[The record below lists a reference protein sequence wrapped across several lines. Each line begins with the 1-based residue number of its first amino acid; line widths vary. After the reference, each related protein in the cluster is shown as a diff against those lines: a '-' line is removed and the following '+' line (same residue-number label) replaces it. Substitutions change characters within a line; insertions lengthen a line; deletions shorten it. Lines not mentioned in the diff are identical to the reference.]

1 MRGSACGMV
10 APHAEHFAETGMPF
24 SSHRNCI
31 SGPRRCISLSVVRLS
46 PSFLLNK
53 FSATSST
60 RVSITDSGCEPARWK
75 KSPWVSNIDLSFL
88 FSLGNLNE
96 KCGYSSFR
104 HVWERINLDTVLNN
118 TANPKI
124 LLVDDNDAVR
134 ESLKTVLQ
142 CSQFDVKAAASV
154 AEAIH
159 LIDTETFDVLLS
171 DLHLPGAG
179 DGFTIVSAMRH
190 RHPDAITLLFTGY
203 PALKEAMDAI
213 LLQADEIMV
222 KPMPI
227 PELLALIREKLK
239 NRGTRR
245 PSNTERV
252 ASILER
258 EAETTIA
265 DWLSRV
271 EKEDELTHI
280 VLSIDQRTGHLPLL
294 IRELVHRLRVP
305 RSLGTKQVSVG
316 AVEHGKTRRFQGYS
330 IPMIVEESRILQVSI
345 FNTLQSNLSVVD
357 FSLLLIDVM
366 TIADEVDSQLKQT
379 IVSFTGSSAVTIA
392 SPALA

>member
-1 MRGSACGMV
+1 V
-10 APHAEHFAETGMPF
+10 QETVPE
-24 SSHRNCI
+24 RA
-31 SGPRRCISLSVVRLS
+31 VR
-46 PSFLLNK
+46 
-53 FSATSST
+53 
-60 RVSITDSGCEPARWK
+60 
-75 KSPWVSNIDLSFL
+75 
-88 FSLGNLNE
+88 
-96 KCGYSSFR
+96 
-104 HVWERINLDTVLNN
+104 
-118 TANPKI
+118 PKI
-124 LLVDDNDAVR
+124 LLVDDNDSVRDSLRAVL
-134 ESLKTVLQ
+134 EV
-142 CSQFDVKAAASV
+142 SQFDVKTAANV
-154 AEAIH
+154 MDAIH
-159 LIDTETFDVLLS
+159 LIDTEAFDVLLS

-190 RHPDAITLLFTGY
+190 RHPDAVTLLFTGY

-239 NRGTRR
+239 NRGARR
-245 PSNTERV
+245 ASNTERV

-271 EKEDELTHI
+271 EEDDELNHL
-280 VLSIDQRTGHLPLL
+280 VLGHDKRTGHLPLL

-305 RSLGTKQVSVG
+305 RSLGTKQVSKG
-316 AVEHGKTRRFQGYS
+316 AVEHGKSRRSQGYT
-330 IPMIVEESRILQVSI
+330 IPMIVEESRMLQVSI
-345 FNTLQSNLSVVD
+345 FNTLQSNLNVVD

-379 IVSFTGSSAVTIA
+379 IMSFSAA
-392 SPALA
+392 SA